1 MGSKKRLE
9 IMPQVIDT
17 TQKRITLNVGG
28 QKHETYLSTI
38 RNYPDTRLYWVVEN
52 VTKTIDYHSE
62 KIELFFDRHP
72 GIFSLVLNYYR
83 TGKLHCPNDV
93 CGPLFEEELA
103 YWGIDEKNMEPCCW
117 TSYIQ
122 HRDAENNLKSF
133 NVAGDFEAEQDE
145 EREKSKGTDDESDRH
160 SSRIFSLWSKYKPK
174 VWSILEDPRSSRAA
188 KIFSIFS
195 VVLVVL
201 SVAASCAIT
210 LPQFSEA
217 NTNLHVSRVIFDV
230 IEYVCGSWF
239 TLEVVMRVVFSP
251 NKVKLVKSWFF
262 WIDLLSVVPFYVRLL
277 SPEGD
282 NLADALQM
290 IRLLRL
296 FRFFRLLYGLQVL
309 LHTLKASSYEL
320 FLLLIILLIPVVMF
334 SSIIFYVEKKLDR
347 FETKFQSIPASF
359 WFSLITMTTVGYG
372 DMTPNSWAGKIIGG
386 VCAIFGVLMVALPIS
401 IIGSNFNLY
410 YAHAQ
415 ARLKLP
421 RKKNKFH
428 FDSLTTAM
436 ARQALRRRAMRRK
449 SPRWSGS
456 EDPLS
461 LCSRA
466 NSTVKANNF
475 ELLAWDGI
483 ASRKCA
489 ATDQTNNE
497 VKKPSNRLTNKQRK
511 LSRERRMSRNDRP
524 PAKLGDLPEHE
535 ENENGLKT
543 EKLPTSRLSL
553 GSSSLLHLTSEVPH
567 RKVTDDRSY
576 RSRSYSMPLSTQNTQ
591 YPRPP
596 RKYRSDSST
605 VCEYCSLPKDELD
618 RENLPFN
625 SYELCQC
632 ERITEGH
639 EQQRKSSSFT
649 LIIPS
654 PEGTEDWVEVSSES
668 VNFKDAY
675 NPTCRSF
682 SINSDNYKSS
692 QSNNVEI
699 YVRDEDTPLRT
710 YPPDSDG
717 HSRDLDS
724 SFSPSFGTRKSSD
737 NSTVPLLIVESN
749 DQDNPIDSAC
759 CGFNHTKMPNIE
771 IETSI

>member
-1 MGSKKRLE
+1 M
-9 IMPQVIDT
+9 I
-17 TQKRITLNVGG
+17 
-28 QKHETYLSTI
+28 
-38 RNYPDTRLYWVVEN
+38 
-52 VTKTIDYHSE
+52 
-62 KIELFFDRHP
+62 
-72 GIFSLVLNYYR
+72 
-83 TGKLHCPNDV
+83 
-93 CGPLFEEELA
+93 
-103 YWGIDEKNMEPCCW
+103 
-117 TSYIQ
+117 
-122 HRDAENNLKSF
+122 
-133 NVAGDFEAEQDE
+133 
-145 EREKSKGTDDESDRH
+145 
-160 SSRIFSLWSKYKPK
+160 
-174 VWSILEDPRSSRAA
+174 
-188 KIFSIFS
+188 
-195 VVLVVL
+195 L

-217 NTNLHVSRVIFDV
+217 GPNRHLSRVIFDI
-230 IEYVCGSWF
+230 IEFVCGSWF
-239 TLEVVMRVVFSP
+239 TLEVVMRIAFSP
-251 NKVKLVKSWFF
+251 NKAKLVKSWFF
-262 WIDLLSVVPFYVRLL
+262 WIDLLSVLPFYVRLL

-359 WFSLITMTTVGYG
+359 WWSLITMTTVGYG

-401 IIGSNFNLY
+401 VIGSNFNLY

-475 ELLAWDGI
+475 ELLNWDSI
-483 ASRKCA
+483 ASGKCT
-489 ATDQTNNE
+489 TDQTNNE
-497 VKKPSNRLTNKQRK
+497 VKKPSNGRLTNKRK
-511 LSRERRMSRNDRP
+511 MSRERRLSRNDRS

-535 ENENGLKT
+535 ENE
-543 EKLPTSRLSL
+543 KLLTSTLSL
-553 GSSSLLHLTSEVPH
+553 GNSSALLHFISEVPH

-576 RSRSYSMPLSTQNTQ
+576 RTRSYSMPLSTQNQQ
-591 YPRPP
+591 YSRTP
-596 RKYRSDSST
+596 RKYRSDSSNL
-605 VCEYCSLPKDELD
+605 CQHCSLPKDDLD
-618 RENLPFN
+618 RENLLLSSN
-625 SYELCQC
+625 ELCRCKGQ
-632 ERITEGH
+632 RNNN
-639 EQQRKSSSFT
+639 EQRQSSSFT
-649 LIIPS
+649 LIIPCL
-654 PEGTEDWVEVSSES
+654 EGTEDWVEVSSES
-668 VNFKDAY
+668 INCKDTY
-675 NPTCRSF
+675 PRSL

-692 QSNNVEI
+692 QSNNIELNVSD
-699 YVRDEDTPLRT
+699 RDISPRSYL
-710 YPPDSDG
+710 PDSEVN
-717 HSRDLDS
+717 SRDQDVSL
-724 SFSPSFGTRKSSD
+724 SPSSGMRRLSD
-737 NSTVPLLIVESN
+737 NSTVPLLVVEST
-749 DQDNPIDSAC
+749 DDEKSL
-759 CGFNHTKMPNIE
+759 NHTKMPNLE